1 MILIS
6 IIVGLALCLRDSN
19 FVLAQEESPAVD
31 TQNTNG
37 TITQSSGI
45 YFISITGSVYNTLPY
60 DIENV
65 EVIAFFPEY
74 FSEPIARA
82 SIEEVRAGKTT
93 RFLIEK
99 QTATELTK
107 FVTVVVRYDI
117 KTQDV
122 KGLIQLF
129 SQTDDEVLKHSV
141 ASQFSRLDVASVP
154 DLIECISVDSRK
166 NETSY
171 YVPTDLM
178 CLDGLA
184 AVGNVTAVEPLL
196 KLAYWY
202 ESAGNKINMQSA
214 IDDALYAQE
223 NPLFDLV
230 IFKIKKLDTLT
241 NIVVEIM
248 KSVGEPAVPVLL
260 DISLSSATT
269 IDGEI
274 SISALRAMGKNQPTD
289 ILLKE
294 TNPEILIEIIKVYS
308 RHRVPE
314 AVFPMLMINPEF
326 ISEDFVNGE
335 ILKMGDD
342 AVPGLVLGLY
352 GSKDYIAHRSE
363 NLLRSLDPEPISAL
377 KREIIAQGGN
387 LPESINNSDQ
397 LIDTLV
403 KMADVTLQ
411 LKIDS
416 LFQIAWGLFQNDKC
430 NEALTEIEKIYQ
442 IRDTLT
448 IHTVE
453 TAKIYTCVAIELAN
467 RNDKKN
473 ALHYLRIA
481 HSLDPNDITIQNQLF
496 SLDLSVAKE
505 EIKANNFNEAIKLLR
520 EADKLKPGE
529 PELTS
534 LLWAVFARNNFLL
547 LAGSLIS
554 LIILLIKAGDRI

>member
-1 MILIS
+1 MLHETYQNGLRGRMILIS

-141 ASQFSRLDVASVP
+141 ASQFSRLDVAFVP

-214 IDDALYAQE
+214 IDDALYA
-223 NPLFDLV
+223 
-230 IFKIKKLDTLT
+230 
-241 NIVVEIM
+241 
-248 KSVGEPAVPVLL
+248 
-260 DISLSSATT
+260 
-269 IDGEI
+269 
-274 SISALRAMGKNQPTD
+274 
-289 ILLKE
+289 
-294 TNPEILIEIIKVYS
+294 
-308 RHRVPE
+308 
-314 AVFPMLMINPEF
+314 
-326 ISEDFVNGE
+326 
-335 ILKMGDD
+335 
-342 AVPGLVLGLY
+342 
-352 GSKDYIAHRSE
+352 
-363 NLLRSLDPEPISAL
+363 
-377 KREIIAQGGN
+377 
-387 LPESINNSDQ
+387 
-397 LIDTLV
+397 
-403 KMADVTLQ
+403 
-411 LKIDS
+411 
-416 LFQIAWGLFQNDKC
+416 
-430 NEALTEIEKIYQ
+430 
-442 IRDTLT
+442 
-448 IHTVE
+448 
-453 TAKIYTCVAIELAN
+453 
-467 RNDKKN
+467 
-473 ALHYLRIA
+473 
-481 HSLDPNDITIQNQLF
+481 
-496 SLDLSVAKE
+496 
-505 EIKANNFNEAIKLLR
+505 
-520 EADKLKPGE
+520 
-529 PELTS
+529 
-534 LLWAVFARNNFLL
+534 
-547 LAGSLIS
+547 
-554 LIILLIKAGDRI
+554 